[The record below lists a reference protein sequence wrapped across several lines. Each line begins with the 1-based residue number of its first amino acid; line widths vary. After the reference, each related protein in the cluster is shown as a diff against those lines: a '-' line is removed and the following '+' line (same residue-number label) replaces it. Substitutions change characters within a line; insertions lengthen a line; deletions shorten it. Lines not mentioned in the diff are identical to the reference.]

1 MLLFW
6 YLLPIIFYKKT
17 KLFKSN
23 WEFSY
28 NQHGANLVAENAEA
42 QWQWSELTYYFESP
56 YFFHLYFGP
65 KSFFLVSKETIPM
78 EQQHEIRGILK
89 QKQKDNKS

>member
-23 WEFSY
+23 WEFNY
-28 NQHGANLVAENAEA
+28 NQYGATLVSENAEA

-56 YFFHLYFGP
+56 YFFHLYF
-65 KSFFLVSKETIPM
+65 LVSKETIPM
-78 EQQHEIRGILK
+78 EHQHELRGILK
-89 QKQKDNKS
+89 QKHKDNKA